1 MVGALN
7 KKNLINSDF
16 IGVFRNFGINLN
28 VFIDVFITQ
37 SNIYDGA
44 VFCERLCSKY
54 ASDLLFLILIFS
66 EAATAGV
73 LLKKELLKIL

>member
-7 KKNLINSDF
+7 KKNLINSDS
-16 IGVFRNFGINLN
+16 IGVFQNFGINLN

-37 SNIYDGA
+37 SNIYDGT
-44 VFCERLCSKY
+44 VFCERLGSKY
-54 ASDLLFLILIFS
+54 ASDLLFLILFSS
-66 EAATAGV
+66 EAATTGV